1 MASFVFCTCY
11 DMGYV
16 SLYLRLRSS
25 GVSTQPPLAVKE
37 QGTYIPK
44 LGIARLS
51 QINKMIT
58 GICWPG
64 EPNCQCYDQFAQAL
78 PKGLSSLVIPLEVWG
93 YPRNFLFTLRSLLM
107 GRYDPAAA
115 APVL

>member
-11 DMGYV
+11 DMGHV
-16 SLYLRLRSS
+16 SLYLRLWGS
-25 GVSTQPPLAVKE
+25 GVSTHSAFGKE
-37 QGTYIPK
+37 QGIYIPK
-44 LGIARLS
+44 LGLARLS
-51 QINKMIT
+51 QINKMT
-58 GICWPG
+58 ICWPG

-78 PKGLSSLVIPLEVWG
+78 PKGLLVIPLKVWG

-115 APVL
+115 APVIVDSEA

>member
-1 MASFVFCTCY
+1 MIWATYPCI
-11 DMGYV
+11 YV
-16 SLYLRLRSS
+16 YGAPGFQPGRLWQSR
-25 GVSTQPPLAVKE
+25 
-37 QGTYIPK
+37 QGIYIPK
-44 LGIARLS
+44 LGLARLS
-51 QINKMIT
+51 QINKMI
-58 GICWPG
+58 ICWPG

-78 PKGLSSLVIPLEVWG
+78 PKGLLVIPLKVWG

>member
-1 MASFVFCTCY
+1 
-11 DMGYV
+11 MGDV
-16 SLYLRLRSS
+16 SLYLRLWSS
-25 GVSTQPPLAVKE
+25 GLSTRPPLAVKE
-37 QGTYIPK
+37 QGIYIPK
-44 LGIARLS
+44 LGLARLS
-51 QINKMIT
+51 QINKMI
-58 GICWPG
+58 ICWPG

-78 PKGLSSLVIPLEVWG
+78 PKGLLVIPLKVWG